1 MGDFMDYDKFIEILF
16 KEFDKNPPL
25 WIGAGSLLILLVA
38 FLIFRILLK
47 TGKKKSDYRNT
58 VPAFVQDGDTAPRA
72 ELGTVMASLNDEPP
86 ATGHRVLS
94 IDDTLDVPDISI
106 STRDELGLLEE
117 LSIPRP
123 GTSETVKPK
132 PTEKDLSKELPKDPP
147 PVDTGPA
154 SQSERTLDELQE
166 IERKLIALREL
177 HDAGLIATEIYL
189 LKSREFARDL

>member
-58 VPAFVQDGDTAPRA
+58 VPAFVQDSNAEPRA
-72 ELGTVMASLNDEPP
+72 ELETVMASLNDGPP
-86 ATGHRVLS
+86 APGHKVLS
-94 IDDTLDVPDISI
+94 IDDTLDIPGVSI
-106 STRDELGLLEE
+106 TSRDELGLLEE

-123 GTSETVKPK
+123 GSSEIV
-132 PTEKDLSKELPKDPP
+132 TEKPAPKEKPKDPP
-147 PVDTGPA
+147 PADDGPA